1 VSKGSK
7 IHLAA
12 GLALLSILALPKQGG
27 AADGNPGKDLFDR
40 RCSGCHALD
49 KEKEGPRLRGVFGRA
64 SATVP
69 DFQYSEALKALHV
82 TWDAATLDQWLTD
95 PEKLAPN
102 NDMAFRLVKADERAA
117 IIDYLK
123 SLTP

>member
-1 VSKGSK
+1 MSKGSK

-69 DFQYSEALKALHV
+69 DFQYFGGAQSPRSPG
-82 TWDAATLDQWLTD
+82 TLPLWI
-95 PEKLAPN
+95 N
-102 NDMAFRLVKADERAA
+102 G
-117 IIDYLK
+117 
-123 SLTP
+123 

>member
-1 VSKGSK
+1 VSKGTK

-12 GLALLSILALPKQGG
+12 GLALLSILALPKQGS
-27 AADGNPGKDLFDR
+27 AADGSPGKDLFDR